1 MVAGME
7 RYFQIARCYRDE
19 DFRADRQPEFTQL
32 DIEMS
37 FVDQDD
43 VIEVAEDVLKNVWAL
58 IGYDLSTPIPR
69 MTYKDAMERY
79 GSEKPDLRF
88 GLELTELTEY
98 FKDTTFRVFQA
109 PYVGAVVMPG
119 GGSQPRRTFDKWQ
132 EWAKARGAKGLAYVT
147 IAEDG
152 TLGGPVAKNITES
165 EREGL
170 AAATGAKPGDC
181 IFFAA
186 TLRWATAP
194 GRPSTTRS
202 PRPSPSGLTPSTRIR
217 ATRWPTRTTSSATAT
232 RSAVAPSVSTA
243 VTSRT
248 ACST

>member
-7 RYFQIARCYRDE
+7 RYYQIARCYRDE

-43 VIEVAEDVLKNVWAL
+43 VIAVAEDVLENVWAL

-79 GSEKPDLRF
+79 GSDKPDLRF

-119 GGSQPRRTFDKWQ
+119 GGFAAASYLRRVAGVGQGARRQGPCLRHDRRGRHAGRPRRQ
-132 EWAKARGAKGLAYVT
+132 EHHRG
-147 IAEDG
+147 
-152 TLGGPVAKNITES
+152 
-165 EREGL
+165 
-170 AAATGAKPGDC
+170 
-181 IFFAA
+181 
-186 TLRWATAP
+186 
-194 GRPSTTRS
+194 
-202 PRPSPSGLTPSTRIR
+202 R
-217 ATRWPTRTTSSATAT
+217 A
-232 RSAVAPSVSTA
+232 
-243 VTSRT
+243 
-248 ACST
+248 